1 MTERIVFSN
10 GSDSIGRICVSLL
23 PLSTGC
29 QQFSVSPAVLELA
42 PRASS
47 SFHVTFKARTAGVAA
62 GIFQFRGVGVESL
75 FAPYEVLIE
84 ASVRRNLELDEY
96 DVAGK
101 FTHIGNN
108 QSDRHVEELRR
119 SKCINEVE
127 IGPTFVKFERLQSKN
142 GVKSISS
149 ATVKITNNTE
159 DTQTFKINCS
169 HENLK
174 ITPESGFIP
183 PASETI
189 VTLLPLSRP
198 HEQRQN
204 GESLMSS
211 QSVSSPTN
219 WTGSFTVAVGKT
231 VSREISFVIS
241 RDVMGVLPPFDAIA
255 RSRHQ
260 ISSQTDSFYYTKKR
274 NRKGLYFHARAVEC
288 GSCNVGESHQVPV
301 YICNGSN
308 SPMTVF
314 LQDLMEPFSCFYT
327 TTTIE
332 PRKFIEVP
340 VTFTPKVAGKVSTS
354 LFAYSVTDK
363 AVVTL
368 VARGI

>member
-1 MTERIVFSN
+1 ME
-10 GSDSIGRICVSLL
+10 
-23 PLSTGC
+23 
-29 QQFSVSPAVLELA
+29 LE
-42 PRASS
+42 
-47 SFHVTFKARTAGVAA
+47 
-62 GIFQFRGVGVESL
+62 
-75 FAPYEVLIE
+75 
-84 ASVRRNLELDEY
+84 EY
-96 DVAGK
+96 DAFGK
-101 FTHIGNN
+101 FARINNN
-108 QSDRHVEELRR
+108 QSDRQVEELRR
-119 SKCINEVE
+119 SRCINAVE
-127 IGPTFVKFERLQSKN
+127 IGPTFVKFERLKAKN
-142 GVKSISS
+142 GVKTIISS
-149 ATVKITNNTE
+149 TLKITNNTE
-159 DTQTFKINCS
+159 ETQSFKINCS

-174 ITPESGFIP
+174 INPENGLIP
-183 PASETI
+183 PASEAI
-189 VTLLPLSRP
+189 VTLSPLSRP
-198 HEQRQN
+198 HEQRQS
-204 GESLMSS
+204 GESLMST
-211 QSVSSPTN
+211 QSVSSPAS
-219 WTGSFTVAVGKT
+219 WTGSFTVTVGKT
-231 VSREISFVIS
+231 VSREISFVFS

-288 GSCNVGESHQVPV
+288 GSCNAGESHQVPV

-332 PRKFIEVP
+332 PRKFIEIP